1 MANIAAGA
9 RVLSDGLACWNGFDE
24 AGLKHISKITASSL
38 FGVGDLTG

>member
-24 AGLKHISKITASSL
+24 AGLKHIPESVTSG
-38 FGVGDLTG
+38 FG